1 MRSKRQAHYFF
12 GLTREAFV
20 GCAWAAG
27 GVVGA
32 TGVFWLMR
40 GYLDTG
46 QASLLYL
53 PVVIA
58 CAVRFGFGPAVL
70 GAVSSFFCWNFFFL
84 PPLYTLAIQN
94 PRDWLSLFVFLLAAL
109 TTAHL
114 AARARGQ
121 AQEAEARERETMTL
135 YQASEAISSEVEADR
150 LLPTLAARIVH
161 VCGCTRCVVLR
172 RVAGTQALSVAAI
185 ASEDALTP
193 HAEQIIHKLA
203 ETACE
208 HNQVIGFGTTR
219 GLWARAAGT
228 LSSSAPVEAG
238 FDPGIYVP
246 LRVQEK
252 IVGALHVGPRR
263 DETPFSAIH
272 QRLILTLSNYAGV
285 VIARETLA
293 EEAAQAVALREADTL
308 KDTLLSM
315 VSHEL
320 RTPLAAIKA
329 TASGLRQQAAVWNED
344 ARDEAIRA
352 IDVEADRLAALV
364 GNLLD
369 LSRLE
374 AGAWRPS
381 KDWCDLSEIIST
393 ALDRLPDEQA
403 ARVDVSLP
411 DDLPLLRADYTQI
424 ALVLT
429 NLLENAVKY
438 TPPGSPI
445 QLVAAALPG
454 SPGEAAD
461 SVRLAV
467 RDRGPGIA
475 PDEAVRLFER
485 FYRGRAHQGSAVHGT
500 GLGLALCRAV
510 VQAHGGRI
518 WAGNAPPG
526 EPHGA
531 VFSLTLPVSEV
542 DEDRTRRW

>member
-109 TTAHL
+109 TTAQL
-114 AARARGQ
+114 ASRARSQTLQ
-121 AQEAEARERETMTL
+121 AQAREAEIATL
-135 YQASEAISSEVEADR
+135 FEASEALSRAVRADSLLAALAGQLQTVCRASRCLVFRSVALGGLQLAAMQALGSTLSESETATIRQGADAAYEHRQTIGFGQSQGLWTKALNANRPEAADV
-150 LLPTLAARIVH
+150 TLATLGVY
-161 VCGCTRCVVLR
+161 VPL
-172 RVAGTQALSVAAI
+172 
-185 ASEDALTP
+185 
-193 HAEQIIHKLA
+193 LA
-203 ETACE
+203 ETE
-208 HNQVIGFGTTR
+208 M
-219 GLWARAAGT
+219 
-228 LSSSAPVEAG
+228 
-238 FDPGIYVP
+238 
-246 LRVQEK
+246 
-252 IVGALHVGPRR
+252 VGVLHVGPRA
-263 DETPFSAIH
+263 DGLAFSAMDE
-272 QRLILTLSNYAGV
+272 RLILTLANHAAV
-285 VIARETLA
+285 VIAREALA
-293 EEAAQAVALREADTL
+293 NQAAQAQALREADTL
-308 KDTLLSM
+308 KDALLSL

-320 RTPLAAIKA
+320 RSPLATIKA
-329 TASGLRQQAAVWNED
+329 SVTGLLDPRAVWDD
-344 ARDEAIRA
+344 ASRTENLRA
-352 IDVEADRLAALV
+352 INRDADRLSGVVA
-364 GNLLD
+364 NLLD

-374 AGAWRPS
+374 AGAWRPQR
-381 KDWCDLSEIIST
+381 DWCDIAEIVGT
-393 ALDRLPDEQA
+393 VLDRLPDAQA
-403 ARVDVSLP
+403 ARVQVGLA
-411 DDLPLLRADYTQI
+411 DDLPLVRADYTQV

-429 NLLENAVKY
+429 NLLENAIKY
-438 TPPGSPI
+438 APAGSVI
-445 QLVAAALPG
+445 HLTGAALPG